1 MHPAPYFSKSDVVS
15 CKCVDVVSIEKVIP
29 VKLLNATSSPIVLV
43 KCNKIVTFTPIDSL
57 LSIKNVDRNIDMK
70 MICNHVKVSAMPV
83 SACYVDKKEVNSFLS
98 DCTPENSNLSA
109 SEQSFYLI
117 FCMLTVMCLS
127 LINPRH

>member
-1 MHPAPYFSKSDVVS
+1 
-15 CKCVDVVSIEKVIP
+15 
-29 VKLLNATSSPIVLV
+29 
-43 KCNKIVTFTPIDSL
+43 
-57 LSIKNVDRNIDMK
+57 MK
-70 MICNHVKVSAMPV
+70 MICNHVKVSVMPV

-109 SEQSFYLI
+109 SEKSFYLI